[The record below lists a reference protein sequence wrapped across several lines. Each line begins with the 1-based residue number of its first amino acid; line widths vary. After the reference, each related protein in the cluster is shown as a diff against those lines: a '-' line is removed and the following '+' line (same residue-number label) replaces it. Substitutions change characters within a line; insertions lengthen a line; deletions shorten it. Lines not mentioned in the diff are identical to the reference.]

1 MKFRQASILALSPE
15 LASIPRRSPQTS
27 IILAEV
33 ARRQREAT
41 EQRRRTGPLQ
51 AFFARLLAN
60 RRLEKPIVNANVSV
74 ALTVNGPLVYQ
85 W

>member
-15 LASIPRRSPQTS
+15 LVSIPRRSPQTS

-41 EQRRRTGPLQ
+41 EQRRRTGPVR
-51 AFFARLLAN
+51 AFFARLRAN
-60 RRLEKPIVNANVSV
+60 RRLETPIVNANVSV
-74 ALTVNGPLVYQ
+74 VLTVNGPLVYQ